1 MFLLN
6 LTSLTDKGIK
16 IKKAL
21 EIIRHSENPNRY
33 CKFDYQAEL
42 EFPI

>member
-6 LTSLTDKGIK
+6 LTHLTDKCIK

-21 EIIRHSENPNRY
+21 EIIRHSENPSLN
-33 CKFDYQAEL
+33 
-42 EFPI
+42 

>member
-6 LTSLTDKGIK
+6 LTHLTDKCIK

-21 EIIRHSENPNRY
+21 EIIRHSENPNHY
-33 CKFDYQAEL
+33 CKFDH
-42 EFPI
+42 